1 MAFCTTLLKTVRVGT
16 GNVFRMKDFQRTSFR
31 HFRAL
36 VKRQK
41 RRLSTVGC
49 PEGEKLDHYLE
60 FVSRAKANKIGR
72 EVKAADIKDN
82 LDISRIDDITEGDIN
97 RLTRYKP
104 R

>member
-1 MAFCTTLLKTVRVGT
+1 MLAFCTTLLKTVRVET

-49 PEGEKLDHYLE
+49 LKEK
-60 FVSRAKANKIGR
+60 NWI
-72 EVKAADIKDN
+72 
-82 LDISRIDDITEGDIN
+82 IT
-97 RLTRYKP
+97 LSL
-104 R
+104 